1 VRYPD
6 LLALLNREDESVAI
20 HKVTV
25 RNPALRGVR
34 VRDLGIPAGA
44 LILSI
49 GRGRESVIPRGETR
63 LELGDV
69 LTLAGEREHVERAV
83 ERLNG

>member
-1 VRYPD
+1 
-6 LLALLNREDESVAI
+6 
-20 HKVTV
+20 V